1 MSWDYDV
8 IIVGGGGAGLSAAFQ
23 AHGKGASCMIVE
35 ADKVLGGATRF
46 STGVFYAAGTSV
58 QRARG
63 ILDDTPDA
71 MFDYIMTLEQWDVR
85 PDITRVLCDRS
96 AESLEWLIEL
106 GATFPPEWLVCSG
119 IDTVP
124 RGHPCRGTGAE
135 IAQVLIN
142 AVGAKGVE
150 TAPANRVEE
159 LLLENG
165 RIAGIRA
172 GGTELRAP
180 AVVVTTGGFGNSPEM
195 IQKWFPSAAYH
206 GELTWAVH
214 RRANFIVGDG
224 INLGQRIGAAIVG
237 YDRGLLTPT
246 TCFGKF
252 EEAFVPPW
260 VMLVNKE
267 GRRFMAEYCAYS
279 VSGYLINN
287 QTDHRS
293 FAIFDE
299 PTLKEAGNDMRF
311 ADPYSSGTP
320 MPTWEEGM
328 IRDQLKKGKVK
339 AANSLGEL
347 AASFGIDPITFGV
360 TTEEYNRNCHEGHD
374 PAFFKESPKFFPIE
388 KPPFYG
394 IEVRA
399 AIIGQTSCG
408 LDIDR
413 LARVRDTHDRV
424 IPGLYAGGEVLG
436 CAHGPR
442 YAGGGMGINSAI
454 TLGRLAGESA
464 ADYALKSRG

>member
-1 MSWDYDV
+1 
-8 IIVGGGGAGLSAAFQ
+8 
-23 AHGKGASCMIVE
+23 
-35 ADKVLGGATRF
+35 
-46 STGVFYAAGTSV
+46 
-58 QRARG
+58 
-63 ILDDTPDA
+63 
-71 MFDYIMTLEQWDVR
+71 
-85 PDITRVLCDRS
+85 
-96 AESLEWLIEL
+96 
-106 GATFPPEWLVCSG
+106 
-119 IDTVP
+119 
-124 RGHPCRGTGAE
+124 
-135 IAQVLIN
+135 
-142 AVGAKGVE
+142 
-150 TAPANRVEE
+150 
-159 LLLENG
+159 
-165 RIAGIRA
+165 
-172 GGTELRAP
+172 
-180 AVVVTTGGFGNSPEM
+180 
-195 IQKWFPSAAYH
+195 
-206 GELTWAVH
+206 
-214 RRANFIVGDG
+214 
-224 INLGQRIGAAIVG
+224 
-237 YDRGLLTPT
+237 
-246 TCFGKF
+246 
-252 EEAFVPPW
+252 
-260 VMLVNKE
+260 
-267 GRRFMAEYCAYS
+267 
-279 VSGYLINN
+279 
-287 QTDHRS
+287 
-293 FAIFDE
+293 
-299 PTLKEAGNDMRF
+299 
-311 ADPYSSGTP
+311 
-320 MPTWEEGM
+320 M